1 MVICLK
7 HTIYGRKGEWLNE
20 WMNAQAE
27 EKKMERNM
35 EQRIERKKTNE
46 TTNNR
51 IYLKKIE
58 RKNEGTKKDWRRM

>member
-1 MVICLK
+1 
-7 HTIYGRKGEWLNE
+7 
-20 WMNAQAE
+20 
-27 EKKMERNM
+27 MERNM

-58 RKNEGTKKDWRRM
+58 RKMRVQRKTEEE